1 MLDTLAR
8 PGENV
13 GSMHDDLT
21 PATVRAARLI
31 AVGTDLLQIV
41 LLPAFF
47 PGGFSPVNN
56 VIDVV
61 VAAVLLRLLG
71 WHWAFV
77 PTFVA
82 ELVPFVDLVPTW
94 TAAVFL
100 ATRGRAAGVPPP
112 GVVVEAEAR
121 PVEEPKALPGGGP
134 QPPRGS
140 SGA

>member
-1 MLDTLAR
+1 MR
-8 PGENV
+8 
-13 GSMHDDLT
+13 DDLT

-41 LLPAFF
+41 LLPFFF

-61 VAAVLLRLLG
+61 VAAALLRLLG
-71 WHWAFV
+71 WHWAFL

-82 ELVPFVDLVPTW
+82 ELVPFVDLIPTW

-100 ATRGRAAGVPPP
+100 ATRGRGVGAPP

-121 PVEEPKALPGGGP
+121 AVEEPRALPGGGP

>member
-1 MLDTLAR
+1 MR
-8 PGENV
+8 
-13 GSMHDDLT
+13 DDLT

-31 AVGTDLLQIV
+31 AVGADLLQIL

-100 ATRGRAAGVPPP
+100 ATRGRAVGAPP

-121 PVEEPKALPGGGP
+121 AVEEPKALSGGAP